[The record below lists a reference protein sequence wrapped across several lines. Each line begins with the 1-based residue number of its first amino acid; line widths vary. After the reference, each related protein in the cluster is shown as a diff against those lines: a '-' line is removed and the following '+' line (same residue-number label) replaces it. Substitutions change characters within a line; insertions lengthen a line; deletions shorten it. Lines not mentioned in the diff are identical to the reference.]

1 VYYGVTETFTEYGSG
16 FNTMDEVLKSTTGF
30 ATQDTRPLESFP
42 FLISSYQKDTQSING
57 KYQKQIFNPKAS
69 VKDRVQGYADWVL
82 DTYKS
87 QNNLYRIKQDAL
99 TMEVDED
106 KVDEA
111 LYKRLKTLSE
121 PFIDGTLKAPSISEA
136 RQESLIETMQ
146 KTAEVKWKKDVP
158 DEALEKL
165 DEVIRISE
173 EIKDAVDGFELG
185 QSTEELKKLIDEI
198 ISDNRQELVPEF
210 KSLRKSSSAEPI
222 PGIPNTGPGIT
233 ISPPV
238 SQEVVSLNNPLAG
251 MIQGT
256 GLTATENA
264 YLSDEEKA
272 IKMRQ
277 RGIG

>member
-1 VYYGVTETFTEYGSG
+1 
-16 FNTMDEVLKSTTGF
+16 
-30 ATQDTRPLESFP
+30 
-42 FLISSYQKDTQSING
+42 
-57 KYQKQIFNPKAS
+57 

-210 KSLRKSSSAEPI
+210 RSLRKSSSAEPI

-264 YLSDEEKA
+264 YLSNEEKA

-277 RGIG
+277 RGNWIMTFLRIISTVFK